1 MLDVPMEKGRV
12 IGDSY
17 VGISEKVKMV
27 SGTWLRAPT
36 SLA

>member
-17 VGISEKVKMV
+17 ARIGEKVEMV
-27 SGTWLRAPT
+27 SGTWL
-36 SLA
+36 